1 MIVQNKIRPGAYIDF
16 ESVEQSGFKV
26 GSRGIVTFPLVTE
39 WGVDEELTT
48 ITYDDLINGVFK
60 NKFGNTD
67 TLLLELALLGCEK
80 VLLYTINKGDKAGI
94 TLDGILIVTA
104 KYSGE
109 YGNKI
114 AVGIKNKTFITYLN
128 GEVVVEQKIN
138 TYEEIK
144 DNEYV
149 TFEIVEGEDGTEE
162 VQDSAYTFLSG
173 GTKTS
178 TNIDYDKYLNK
189 IKTKTWNT
197 LAVINKTNNEK
208 AQAFIKNMREK
219 ERIKVQCV
227 IVDDNANYEGT
238 IKLIDQSVKYK
249 DIIITSDKLTV
260 FVAGITAGA
269 KIEESNTGRI
279 TPFTEIIDEMTN
291 TEIEEG
297 IKRGYFLLTYRADKN
312 VKCEY
317 DINSFTN
324 FTPSKSKDF
333 SKNKIIRIIDEISNT
348 IKTIFENNYSGK
360 ISNSQHGRDL
370 FKTALITYFNSLL
383 SLEAIDNFA
392 PSDITVLEGEEKD
405 SILVKVNIKP
415 VDAVEKLYMLV
426 VLR

>member
-16 ESVEQSGFKV
+16 ESIEQNGFKV
-26 GSRGIVTFPLVTE
+26 GSRGIVTFPLITE
-39 WGVDEELTT
+39 WGMDEELTT
-48 ITYDDLINGVFK
+48 ITYDDLISGLFK
-60 NKFGNTD
+60 NKFGDTD
-67 TLLLELALLGCEK
+67 TLLLELALLGCDK
-80 VLLYTINKGDKAGI
+80 VLLYSVNKGNKASI
-94 TLDGILIVTA
+94 TLDGILTVTA

-128 GEVVVEQKIN
+128 GEIAEEQKIN

-144 DNEYV
+144 DNEYL
-149 TFEIVEGEDGTEE
+149 TFEIVTGEDGTEE
-162 VQDSAYTFLSG
+162 VRDSAYTFLSG
-173 GTKTS
+173 GTKTV
-178 TNIDYDKYLNK
+178 TTIDYDRYLNK

-197 LAVINKTNNEK
+197 LAVINKTNNDK
-208 AQAFIKNMREK
+208 AQAFVQNMRDKEK
-219 ERIKVQCV
+219 IKVQCV
-227 IVDDNANYEGT
+227 MVDDNANSEGI

-249 DIIITSDKLTV
+249 DITITSDKLTV

-269 KIEESNTGRI
+269 DITESNTGRI

-324 FTPSKSKDF
+324 FTPSKGKDF
-333 SKNKIIRIIDEISNT
+333 SKNKIIRTIDEIGNT

-370 FKTALITYFNSLL
+370 FKTALITYFNSLFG
-383 SLEAIDNFA
+383 LEAIDEFN
-392 PSDITVLEGEEKD
+392 PSDITVSAGEDKD
-405 SILVKVNIKP
+405 SIVVKVNIKP

-426 VLR
+426 TLR